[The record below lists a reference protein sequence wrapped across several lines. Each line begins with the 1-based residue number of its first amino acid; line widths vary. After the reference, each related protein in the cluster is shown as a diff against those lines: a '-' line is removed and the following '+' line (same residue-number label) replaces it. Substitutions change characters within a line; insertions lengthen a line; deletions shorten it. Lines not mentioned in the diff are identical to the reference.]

1 MTDST
6 VRKQKKNKSA
16 HNLCGEWRYNPT
28 AQAITTS
35 PAGAKTDSYWWRK
48 LVCYSHTHAQ
58 NNAVSTCSCRWWVS
72 YSNDCETLLLGMSVE
87 KNEADKVC
95 MCLLEIGSACCL
107 SEYVLWGHMIMRK
120 HWPNQSVQCLCE
132 WKDNVFLRDSM
143 WMPESVS
150 QLQGGCECQLKCSY
164 PLEDVQ
170 V

>member
-6 VRKQKKNKSA
+6 VGKLKKKSS

-48 LVCYSHTHAQ
+48 LVCYSHTHMLRIMQCPHVHAGDGSPTPMT
-58 NNAVSTCSCRWWVS
+58 VRHCSWEWV
-72 YSNDCETLLLGMSVE
+72 LR

-107 SEYVLWGHMIMRK
+107 SEYVSWGHMIMRK

-132 WKDNVFLRDSM
+132 WKDNVFLRESM

-150 QLQGGCECQLKCSY
+150 QL
-164 PLEDVQ
+164 
-170 V
+170 